1 VSCVSQ
7 FLLGATASCISVPQC
22 LLDDVHI
29 LLLTFL
35 SVHSFSLL
43 VVSRSSVRPIEQTKP
58 DRVIDVASLF
68 CLYPL

>member
-68 CLYPL
+68 CLYTL